1 MITLVKDKKQH
12 ATTSNNNS
20 DAFVSQIKWAGDK
33 LTNFV
38 VLLRKRAPHK
48 AASNYLYSI
57 KDSIDVDGINV
68 SYKRIRKH
76 AYSLALQ
83 QLEKDK
89 RRFINELNK
98 PEISNTI
105 PDVGQ
110 GTLFS

>member
-1 MITLVKDKKQH
+1 MWKSVEPFYRRTGDE
-12 ATTSNNNS
+12 S
-20 DAFVSQIKWAGDK
+20 AFVNDIKWAGDK

-38 VLLRKRAPHK
+38 VLLRKKSPHK
-48 AASNYLYSI
+48 AASNYLYSM
-57 KDSIDVDGINV
+57 KEAVDVDTLGV
-68 SYKRIRKH
+68 TYRRIRKH

-98 PEISNTI
+98 PEISNIVGT
-105 PDVGQ
+105 DGQ